1 MTNKLLKL
9 FKSSAREIAEANHC
23 VKSVHIL
30 SYSGPHFPAS
40 GLKWYD
46 TPYLSVFSP
55 NEGKYGPE

>member
-9 FKSSAREIAEANHC
+9 FKSSARENAEANHC

-40 GLKWYD
+40 GLNK
-46 TPYLSVFSP
+46 
-55 NEGKYGPE
+55 EGYSISLRI